1 MLLQQVPFLSI
12 SFSTLCGAHVTR
24 DVGPH
29 NRLIA
34 RSMGLEMESV

>member
-24 DVGPH
+24 GVGPQ
-29 NRLIA
+29 NRSIA
-34 RSMGLEMESV
+34 RYMGLEMEAV